1 MRITAQHLALLTA
14 AIAGTLLALPLQS
27 LAQSTL
33 GTSQKPTQPI
43 SQTLAQ
49 PRRIWLDT
57 DIMVGMPD
65 KRGAREVDDAITI
78 MMALRHAD
86 KVHLVG
92 ISTVTYADYGYN
104 VTQKLLGWYNKTGR
118 KIPVY
123 RGSDTLHDIGRETD
137 ASRAMAAALRR
148 ERMPILA
155 IGPMTN
161 VATVLKN
168 HPELAKQIEE
178 VVVCAGRTPG
188 LPFRPGLELVTVGDY
203 NFEMDPEAFRVLFNS
218 GVKVVLSG
226 YECSVYTFLG
236 RTDLDFLAR
245 GSEGDKWLSKTL
257 RPWQLLNKNVFGV
270 DGFVP
275 WDTTPLGYLTHPTYF
290 KYHEA
295 IPVRINTR
303 GDDTGGTGQKPFL
316 EVSFDYKDTPWRA
329 TYAYKTLP
337 GFEEIVIE
345 SLKKKEL

>member
-1 MRITAQHLALLTA
+1 MKNRPRKLILFLLVLL
-14 AIAGTLLALPLQS
+14 GTLLALLFPAR
-27 LAQSTL
+27 AQTTL
-33 GTSQKPTQPI
+33 GTSQKPVQK
-43 SQTLAQ
+43 AVKAVAK
-49 PRRIWLDT
+49 PRRVWLDT
-57 DIMVGMPD
+57 DIMAGMPD
-65 KRGAREVDDAITI
+65 KRGAREVDDAITL

-86 KVHLVG
+86 KVQLVG
-92 ISTVTYADYGYN
+92 ISTVSYADYGYR

-123 RGSDTLHDIGRETD
+123 RGSDTLRDVGRETD
-137 ASRAMAAALRR
+137 GSRAMAEALGR

-155 IGPMTN
+155 IGPLTN

-168 HPELAKQIEE
+168 HPELAGQIEE
-178 VVVCAGRTPG
+178 VVVCAGRSPG
-188 LPFRPGLELVTVGDY
+188 LPFRPGLELATVGDY
-203 NFEMDPEAFRVLFNS
+203 NFEMDPEAFRVLFSS

-226 YECSVYTFLG
+226 YECSIYTFLG

-245 GSEGDKWLSKTL
+245 GSEGDRWLSKTL
-257 RPWQLLNKNVFGV
+257 LPWQLLYKNAFGV

-303 GDDTGGTGQKPFL
+303 ADDTGRAGDKPFL

-345 SLKKKEL
+345 SLKKEL

>member
-1 MRITAQHLALLTA
+1 MKNRYRNLILP
-14 AIAGTLLALPLQS
+14 LLAVWGMLMTLPGR
-27 LAQSTL
+27 AQNTL
-33 GTSQKPTQPI
+33 GTSQKSVQQAANTVK
-43 SQTLAQ
+43 Q

-57 DIMVGMPD
+57 DIMAGMPD
-65 KRGAREVDDAITI
+65 KRGAREVDDAITL

-86 KVHLVG
+86 KVQLVG
-92 ISTVTYADYGYN
+92 ISTVSYADYGYR
-104 VTQKLLGWYNKTGR
+104 VTQKLLGWYNKTGQ

-123 RGSDTLHDIGRETD
+123 RGSDTLRDVGRETD
-137 ASRAMAAALRR
+137 GSRAMAAALRR
-148 ERMPILA
+148 ERMPVLA
-155 IGPMTN
+155 IGPLTN

-168 HPELAKQIEE
+168 HPELAGQIEE
-178 VVVCAGRTPG
+178 VVVCAGRSPG

-226 YECSVYTFLG
+226 YECSIYTFLG

-257 RPWQLLNKNVFGV
+257 RPWQLLYKKAFGV

-275 WDTTPLGYLTHPTYF
+275 WDTTPLGYFTHTTYF
-290 KYHEA
+290 KYHKA

-303 GDDTGGTGQKPFL
+303 ADDTGRDGQKPFL

-329 TYAYKTLP
+329 TYVYKTLP

-345 SLKKKEL
+345 SLKR